1 LIEFKV
7 MINKFISSV
16 IIILNVLFFIP
27 KSVEIVINGGGPFG
41 FGLLLLP
48 FTFFIHIF
56 FITSLMIFFK
66 KFQANKVLIW
76 LNVIGL
82 LICGVFLGYSLR
94 SIGY

>member
-1 LIEFKV
+1 MLL
-7 MINKFISSV
+7 NKFISSL
-16 IIILNVLFFIP
+16 IIVLNILFFIP
-27 KSVEIVINGGGPFG
+27 MSIEIIINGGGPFG

-66 KFQANKVLIW
+66 KFQANKILIW
-76 LNVIGL
+76 LNVVGL
-82 LICGVFLGYSLR
+82 LICGFFFGYSLR